1 MSPRTALVVLTLL
14 AAIGGC
20 ARPGWLRTPDL
31 DMPDLP
37 DLDMPDMPDMPSV
50 DLPSFGSQEATAQ
63 PAADSGVEVLTASPE
78 VEFHLRASQFYE
90 RLTGRRFNS
99 LATYR
104 DPSLRE
110 FFETQESFSD
120 YFADLAQDLA
130 DANFERNQPLGTSV
144 EEFLVDAPGRA
155 RVRVK
160 MGGDNGLPLRFWSTA
175 LVREDRW
182 ERRDGRWWII
192 PGAGEGVSSR
202 EE

>member
-1 MSPRTALVVLTLL
+1 MTLRAAAMLLLLV

-20 ARPGWLRTPDL
+20 ARPGWLRAPDL

-37 DLDMPDMPDMPSV
+37 DLDMPDLDMPSV
-50 DLPSFGSQEATAQ
+50 DLPSFGGKESTAQ

-99 LATYR
+99 LATFR
-104 DPSLRE
+104 DPTLRE
-110 FFETQESFSD
+110 FFQTQESFSD
-120 YFADLAQDLA
+120 YFSDLAQDLA
-130 DANFERNQPLGTSV
+130 DANFERNQPLATSV
-144 EEFLVDAPGRA
+144 EEFLVDGPGRA

-192 PGAGEGVSSR
+192 PGAGEGMVSR
-202 EE
+202 DE